1 MLNKR
6 KNKTRLTFHK
16 MLSCDKKSGPTTLQ
30 HQHNIPCFKTKN
42 KEGREQQQKKILILL
57 EFVLLQRKLLP
68 LK

>member
-30 HQHNIPCFKTKN
+30 HQHNIPCFKTKI
-42 KEGREQQQKKILILL
+42 GREQQQKKILILL
-57 EFVLLQRKLLP
+57 EFVLLQSKLLP